1 MAARDVVT
9 YPDPVLRQQAKAVT
23 KVDTNT
29 KKLIH
34 DMIDTMHE
42 ANGVGFA
49 ANQIGV
55 LQKVIVFDD
64 GTGPKVLI
72 NPKIVHASGEQ
83 VGIEGCLSV
92 PGLQGEVRRANEIEV
107 KGLDERGKPVK
118 IKAEGLTARI
128 IQHEL
133 DHLNGVLFIDRAEP
147 NSLHYVTATEE
158 EEAIEA

>member
-1 MAARDVVT
+1 MPARDVVT
-9 YPDPVLRQQAKAVT
+9 YPDPVLRQQAKAVS
-23 KVDTNT
+23 KIDANT
-29 KKLIH
+29 KKLIR

-42 ANGVGFA
+42 ENGVGFA

-55 LQKVIVFDD
+55 LQKVLVYDD

-72 NPKIVHASGEQ
+72 NPKIIRASGEQ

-92 PGLQGEVRRANEIEV
+92 PGLQGEVRRANEVEV
-107 KGLDERGKPVK
+107 KGLDENGKPVK

-147 NSLHYVTATEE
+147 NTLHYITAEEE

>member
-1 MAARDVVT
+1 
-9 YPDPVLRQQAKAVT
+9 
-23 KVDTNT
+23 
-29 KKLIH
+29 
-34 DMIDTMHE
+34 MIDTMHE
-42 ANGVGFA
+42 ENGVGFA

-55 LQKVIVFDD
+55 LQKVLVYDD

-72 NPKIVHASGEQ
+72 NPKIIRASGEQ

-92 PGLQGEVRRANEIEV
+92 PGLQGEVRRANEVEV
-107 KGLDERGKPVK
+107 KGLDENGKPVK

-147 NSLHYVTATEE
+147 NTLHYITAEEE